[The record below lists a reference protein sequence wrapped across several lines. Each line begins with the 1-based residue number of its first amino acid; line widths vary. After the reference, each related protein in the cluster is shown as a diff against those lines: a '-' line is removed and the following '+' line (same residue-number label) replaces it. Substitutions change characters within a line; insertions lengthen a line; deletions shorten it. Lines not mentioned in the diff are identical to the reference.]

1 MSIRD
6 NLRTASDSKNLLP
19 YLTDLVYPRDVP
31 LSSAAIAAVHEF
43 GLEPYLDLKP
53 DDLSYG
59 RRRLVGIA
67 RALATQPSVLM
78 LDEPAS
84 GLDNFETG
92 ELGKLIGR
100 LAREWG
106 IGILLVEHDVPLV
119 LGVCDTVTVMQFG
132 AVIAEGTPAEIS
144 ENRAVLE
151 AYLGEADTDAIAG
164 GDTAEAAPAAA
175 MSSAVSSVRG
185 NR

>member
-1 MSIRD
+1 
-6 NLRTASDSKNLLP
+6 
-19 YLTDLVYPRDVP
+19 
-31 LSSAAIAAVHEF
+31 VHDF
-43 GLEPYLDLKP
+43 GLEQYLDLKP

-84 GLDNFETG
+84 GLDNFESG
-92 ELGKLIGR
+92 ELGKLIVR

-119 LGVCDTVTVMQFG
+119 LSVCDTVTVMQFG
-132 AVIAEGTPAEIS
+132 KVLAEGTPAEIS
-144 ENRAVLE
+144 DNRAVLE
-151 AYLGEADTDAIAG
+151 AYLGEDETDQLARAVDSEESPLEAI
-164 GDTAEAAPAAA
+164 PA
-175 MSSAVSSVRG
+175 AVSSVR
-185 NR
+185 RSV